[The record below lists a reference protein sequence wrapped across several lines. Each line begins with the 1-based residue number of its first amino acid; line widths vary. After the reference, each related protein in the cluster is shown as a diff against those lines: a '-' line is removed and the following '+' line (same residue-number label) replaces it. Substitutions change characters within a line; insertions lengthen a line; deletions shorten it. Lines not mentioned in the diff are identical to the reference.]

1 MSDDSSFANI
11 DDNISEI
18 ESFKI
23 LKMASLSKDSMAN
36 SFVNVSY
43 DETGRAMSIGDTSFI
58 NLGNE
63 VADSESFIKEQTI
76 SKILKFATSFFT
88 QIEEISQYYLSQ
100 RKNFYIRDNIRRAKL
115 KKEEEKNRKL

>member
-1 MSDDSSFANI
+1 
-11 DDNISEI
+11 
-18 ESFKI
+18 
-23 LKMASLSKDSMAN
+23 MASLSKDSMAN

-115 KKEEEKNRKL
+115 KKEEEKYRKL